1 LKAAAR
7 RDALVRWARDA
18 WRAATASETPSHSV
32 SSLEK
37 LVKAAGE
44 VRGERERDLGETA
57 ATFETA
63 TTSETAATSSEK
75 RTATF
80 ETATS
85 EPKRSAPPSTETET
99 ILFVVDVSA
108 PQVNFEGKDGTGRV
122 LVAATEGRV
131 VGRRVRS
138 TSAPGDVSALNPS
151 GGSRQEVKV
160 TLRRAQAHVAPTDVD
175 VYAGVQWLDASAIR
189 DAAANGARST
199 SADAPSGGGYLLRR
213 VFEPCSMDLAFVT
226 KEPEPRVEAKTT
238 RVEAK
243 TRARPPE
250 ALTEFA
256 LESPEIEAELTAEQF
271 AALVDVVGSVFLAQ
285 YPSDATPPPAVAAAR
300 LLANTNRSLV
310 DAEDRASAAV
320 VAAPLAKYKEVT
332 WRLNERLVDDRESR
346 LASRTSSKRKA
357 FSSTSSRLRES
368 CLLALRSAARDAET
382 ATAEAVSEAEALVR
396 PHRRRPAIALRLEIA
411 RFRWAMRSGGRSF
424 LVARVDAMR
433 LARERHS
440 DTSGVTRLSLG
451 DLKLDVPAPA
461 SAGRKQHAGGPPGTI
476 RADEKHREKE
486 KIIFTKPVF
495 ARWDPDAPEDE
506 RVSGGFSASRSFG
519 GKKSSE
525 KSDVD
530 TTDSMNDRSPT
541 FSSSD
546 ANEPPCDD
554 HPSSVEGGRNPLK
567 PLVSIEARRAAS
579 PPEAPVW
586 DAIEV
591 SVEPFDL
598 HLESE
603 TYGVLVRYLFPEK
616 RASGSRVTELERAA
630 NLAAF
635 ERNARAS
642 KSRSEIEKNENEHA
656 REALRGRF
664 RDASSRG
671 LDAASSSETT
681 RGASASAS
689 ASATAEAEEKARVML
704 LGHGPRVG
712 KHARAKT
719 WGADLFGGGGGG
731 GVPAA
736 EPKQF
741 STPTKPRR
749 GRALTAPEG
758 THKRKHT
765 LVTRDPVAST
775 LAERAPRPFP
785 LTVDDAD
792 AERDEKHHS
801 RSSTTRAA
809 ESRESSRAM
818 ANGVFR
824 DARGDGRER
833 DAAILPANAYSPK
846 VVVVHHLKV
855 NDVALRVSYDGPP
868 KKFHEVR
875 LLLDAS
881 THAAFVGRWRELI
894 DRVKKKIVW
903 SVLKSVTGLQ
913 GRRLPGAGSAG
924 TGSAGTGSDVA
935 AGEAS
940 ARRGFGA
947 FGNVAKGIKVRF
959 GDGGGDALQATSG
972 GSDGNILRVPEGFEG
987 FEGDL
992 DFAEGLTALGSPTA
1006 AAMVAESDGLVV
1018 PAGRANAA
1026 GASVWAR
1033 VFGGAR
1039 GV

>member
-1 LKAAAR
+1 
-7 RDALVRWARDA
+7 
-18 WRAATASETPSHSV
+18 
-32 SSLEK
+32 
-37 LVKAAGE
+37 
-44 VRGERERDLGETA
+44 
-57 ATFETA
+57 
-63 TTSETAATSSEK
+63 
-75 RTATF
+75 
-80 ETATS
+80 
-85 EPKRSAPPSTETET
+85 
-99 ILFVVDVSA
+99 
-108 PQVNFEGKDGTGRV
+108 
-122 LVAATEGRV
+122 
-131 VGRRVRS
+131 
-138 TSAPGDVSALNPS
+138 
-151 GGSRQEVKV
+151 
-160 TLRRAQAHVAPTDVD
+160 
-175 VYAGVQWLDASAIR
+175 
-189 DAAANGARST
+189 
-199 SADAPSGGGYLLRR
+199 
-213 VFEPCSMDLAFVT
+213 M
-226 KEPEPRVEAKTT
+226 
-238 RVEAK
+238 
-243 TRARPPE
+243 
-250 ALTEFA
+250 
-256 LESPEIEAELTAEQF
+256 
-271 AALVDVVGSVFLAQ
+271 
-285 YPSDATPPPAVAAAR
+285 
-300 LLANTNRSLV
+300 
-310 DAEDRASAAV
+310 
-320 VAAPLAKYKEVT
+320 
-332 WRLNERLVDDRESR
+332 
-346 LASRTSSKRKA
+346 
-357 FSSTSSRLRES
+357 
-368 CLLALRSAARDAET
+368 
-382 ATAEAVSEAEALVR
+382 
-396 PHRRRPAIALRLEIA
+396 
-411 RFRWAMRSGGRSF
+411 
-424 LVARVDAMR
+424 
-433 LARERHS
+433 
-440 DTSGVTRLSLG
+440 
-451 DLKLDVPAPA
+451 
-461 SAGRKQHAGGPPGTI
+461 
-476 RADEKHREKE
+476 
-486 KIIFTKPVF
+486 F

-530 TTDSMNDRSPT
+530 TTDTMNDRSPT

-546 ANEPPCDD
+546 ANEPPRDD
-554 HPSSVEGGRNPLK
+554 HPSSVEGRRNPLK

-616 RASGSRVTELERAA
+616 RASGVRATELERAA

-635 ERNARAS
+635 ERVSSRAS
-642 KSRSEIEKNENEHA
+642 KSRSEIEKNENENA
-656 REALRGRF
+656 RE
-664 RDASSRG
+664 ASSRG

-689 ASATAEAEEKARVML
+689 ASAAAEAEAKARVML

-719 WGADLFGGGGGG
+719 WGADLFGGGG

-758 THKRKHT
+758 THKRKHS

-775 LAERAPRPFP
+775 LAERAPRPLP
-785 LTVDDAD
+785 LAVDDID
-792 AERDEKHHS
+792 APRAA
-801 RSSTTRAA
+801 RPSTTHAADGRRA
-809 ESRESSRAM
+809 SVTRESSFFREATE
-818 ANGVFR
+818 GVIR
-824 DARGDGRER
+824 GASGDGSSRER
-833 DAAILPANAYSPK
+833 DLSANAILPGGPHSPK

-881 THAAFVGRWRELI
+881 AHAAFVGRWRELI

-913 GRRLPGAGSAG
+913 GRRLPGAGSAGTGSAG